1 MHKNTDDIKE
11 IYQEDLTN
19 KYKIGK
25 SALTYKS
32 GTYKHRLRSAA
43 DLMNPYQRR
52 KYRKSG
58 EVIVSNI
65 FDQLMTR
72 EEFDEKTPEQQK
84 NILIRWKE
92 LYANKEILKAL
103 NMGSATLY
111 RLYDELDVPKARKGY
126 KRNGA
131 SNKKMSIAE
140 KAAHLQ
146 SQIKA
151 QNAPEIIDPMANTQP
166 MRILTQGLHL
176 EYNGEFDAE
185 QLSKIFTKLQ
195 LVTDGEENKFY
206 LSISLTE
213 KTE

>member
-72 EEFDEKTPEQQK
+72 EEFDQKTPEQQK

-111 RLYDELDVPKARKGY
+111 RLYDCLLYTSD
-126 KRNGA
+126 
-131 SNKKMSIAE
+131 
-140 KAAHLQ
+140 AA
-146 SQIKA
+146 
-151 QNAPEIIDPMANTQP
+151 D
-166 MRILTQGLHL
+166 
-176 EYNGEFDAE
+176 D
-185 QLSKIFTKLQ
+185 
-195 LVTDGEENKFY
+195 
-206 LSISLTE
+206 
-213 KTE
+213 